1 MSFRTRLFLAILVA
15 VLLPLA
21 ALTLGV
27 RREMDRRL
35 TREYEARVAAAATA
49 LEASLARES
58 ANVAARLRALVSE
71 LGGDN
76 RFRLAIVQNDPASRR
91 YLLNYAEGA
100 MRLSGL
106 AMLQLQDSTGR
117 ILSSGHF
124 RNQFDQ
130 LQPELPRIL
139 SGLADSLVLVR
150 TRTPDTTLLALT
162 RIDSVRLAGKR
173 VSLVGGIEARH
184 WLQATPQLGGDI
196 ATGIVYPGASPQPA
210 AAERVIREVQLPF
223 LDLLHPAVRI
233 DTARLQ
239 VTQSLETVNAL
250 RRDVTRWVLVALAL
264 TLAAAVLCAAWLSS
278 RISRPLRELS
288 EKTAAIDLD
297 RLDQSFETGRTDEF
311 GALSRLLGAMT
322 DRLRAS
328 SARLREAERR
338 VAVGDLA
345 RQVNHDIKNGLVP
358 IRNVLRHLAQVA
370 AESPDSLPGIFAARR
385 ATLESSVEY
394 LDTLARNYDRL
405 SPGAERR
412 RCEING
418 IVAEVLRNTGPQDGR
433 VRAQLAD
440 ALPSVLGDGLM
451 IRRVLENLVGNA
463 LDSVAARPEGSVT
476 VVTEPV
482 AGSTGAD
489 RIRITV
495 ADTGAG
501 MTREQLER
509 AFDDFYTTKTGG
521 TGLGLSIVRRLILD
535 LNGTLKVETEPGVGT
550 RVMVELPV
558 AQQEA
563 AG

>member
-1 MSFRTRLFLAILVA
+1 
-15 VLLPLA
+15 
-21 ALTLGV
+21 
-27 RREMDRRL
+27 
-35 TREYEARVAAAATA
+35 
-49 LEASLARES
+49 
-58 ANVAARLRALVSE
+58 
-71 LGGDN
+71 
-76 RFRLAIVQNDPASRR
+76 
-91 YLLNYAEGA
+91 

-106 AMLQLQDSTGR
+106 ALLQLQDSAGR

-162 RIDSVRLAGKR
+162 RIDSVRLAGRR
-173 VSLVGGIEARH
+173 VSLVGGIEARR
-184 WLQATPQLGGDI
+184 WLQATPQLSGDI
-196 ATGIVYPGASPQPA
+196 ATGIAYPGAPPQPA

-370 AESPDSLPGIFAARR
+370 AENPDSLPGIFAARR

-418 IVAEVLRNTGPQDGR
+418 IVAEVLRNTGPRDGR

-550 RVMVELPV
+550 RVLVELPV